1 MKPVKYFAQLKSK
14 TVYLVVFFLI
24 FLFLLYN
31 LFIKQTILEGQQ
43 DKSARLR
50 RETLGFFKESNKV
63 VLDFLSGWVAF
74 TIGFGASIK
83 PTTTHNEVYKIHD
96 HYIIVKSMVD
106 EFIEEIQKFTLSPT
120 DGFKIP
126 SNNVNDVEKKAIQ
139 YRKELLLTFFNGFV
153 RILNDAIV
161 NIPKIIPSKDNN
173 ILSAAE
179 LKRLKDKMS
188 FYVDEGQKLQTQL
201 KQNIFFDDY
210 ILNPATDR
218 TVLKRI

>member
-1 MKPVKYFAQLKSK
+1 MKPVKYFAQLKPK
-14 TVYLVVFFLI
+14 TVYLVVFFLL

-31 LFIKQTILEGQQ
+31 LFIKQTILEGRV
-43 DKSARLR
+43 DRS
-50 RETLGFFKESNKV
+50 EVLGLFKESNKG
-63 VLDFLSGWVAF
+63 LLENFHLWVDF
-74 TIGFGASIK
+74 TIGFGAGIK
-83 PTTTHNEVYKIHD
+83 PTTTHNEVYGLHD
-96 HYIIVKSMVD
+96 IFIKAKSRVD
-106 EFIEEIQKFTLSPT
+106 ETIEETQKFTLSPT